1 VVVVDLKTG
10 KTAPTAEEV
19 RQHPQLGLYQLAVE
33 HGAVPG
39 HDTPGGA
46 ELWQLRQPLASGL
59 KVQTQAP
66 QQPDDDGV
74 RPIERQL
81 MNAVDRLRTEEFPAR
96 PGTHCT
102 YCAFAR
108 FCPTQTS
115 GTVLS

>member
-1 VVVVDLKTG
+1 M
-10 KTAPTAEEV
+10 
-19 RQHPQLGLYQLAVE
+19 R
-33 HGAVPG
+33 
-39 HDTPGGA
+39 
-46 ELWQLRQPLASGL
+46 
-59 KVQTQAP
+59 VQVQAP

-81 MNAVDRLRTEEFPAR
+81 MNAVERLRAEEFPAR